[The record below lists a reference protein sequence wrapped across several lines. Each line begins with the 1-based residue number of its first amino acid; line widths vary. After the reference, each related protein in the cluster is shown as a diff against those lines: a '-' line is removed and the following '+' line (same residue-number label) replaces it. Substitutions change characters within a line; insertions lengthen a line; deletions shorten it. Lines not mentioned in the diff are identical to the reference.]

1 LAIGNFQEPA
11 SLPQRRTTVG
21 RHGSAAPLRVTANGD
36 AVELGD
42 GATVDELLAQLG
54 LGGRWVLV
62 ERNGEALNRRDL
74 ATTVLADGDRL
85 ELVRAV
91 AGG

>member
-1 LAIGNFQEPA
+1 M
-11 SLPQRRTTVG
+11 
-21 RHGSAAPLRVTANGD
+21 RVLANGD
-36 AVELGD
+36 PVELAEGSS
-42 GATVDELLAQLG
+42 VDDLLCLLG

-62 ERNGEALNRRDL
+62 ERNGEPVPRQDL
-74 ATTVLADGDRL
+74 TVTLLADGDRL

>member
-1 LAIGNFQEPA
+1 MK
-11 SLPQRRTTVG
+11 V
-21 RHGSAAPLRVTANGD
+21 VANGD
-36 AVELGD
+36 PVEMAE
-42 GATVDELLAQLG
+42 GASVEDLLAALG

-62 ERNGEALNRRDL
+62 ERNGEPVPRSDL
-74 ATTVLADGDRL
+74 AATLLADGDRM

>member
-1 LAIGNFQEPA
+1 M
-11 SLPQRRTTVG
+11 
-21 RHGSAAPLRVTANGD
+21 RVVANGEP
-36 AVELGD
+36 VELAEGSTVED
-42 GATVDELLAQLG
+42 LLGALG

-62 ERNGEALNRRDL
+62 ERNGEPVARAALGS
-74 ATTVLADGDRL
+74 TVLSEGDRV

>member
-1 LAIGNFQEPA
+1 
-11 SLPQRRTTVG
+11 V
-21 RHGSAAPLRVTANGD
+21 RVTVNGD
-36 AVELGD
+36 EKTLGD
-42 GATVDELLAQLG
+42 GSTAGDLLDHLG
-54 LGGRWVLV
+54 LGARWVLV
-62 ERNGEALNRRDL
+62 ERNGEPVDRPDL

>member
-1 LAIGNFQEPA
+1 MN
-11 SLPQRRTTVG
+11 V
-21 RHGSAAPLRVTANGD
+21 VANGKPV
-36 AVELGD
+36 AMPD
-42 GATVDELLAQLG
+42 GATVADLLAELQ

-62 ERNGEALNRRDL
+62 ERNGEPVARGALTTTAL
-74 ATTVLADGDRL
+74 AVGDRL

>member
-1 LAIGNFQEPA
+1 VI
-11 SLPQRRTTVG
+11 
-21 RHGSAAPLRVTANGD
+21 ANGRP
-36 AVELGD
+36 VEVGER
-42 GATVDELLAQLG
+42 ATVDDLLSTLG

-62 ERNGEALNRRDL
+62 ERNGEPVARTAL
-74 ATTVLADGDRL
+74 ATTVLAEGDRL

>member
-1 LAIGNFQEPA
+1 M
-11 SLPQRRTTVG
+11 
-21 RHGSAAPLRVTANGD
+21 RVVANGE
-36 AVELGD
+36 AVDLAQD
-42 GATVDELLAQLG
+42 ATVEDLLATLG

-62 ERNGEALNRRDL
+62 ERNGEPVPRAALGS
-74 ATTVLADGDRL
+74 TVLDEGDRL

>member
-1 LAIGNFQEPA
+1 MK
-11 SLPQRRTTVG
+11 
-21 RHGSAAPLRVTANGD
+21 VTANGEE
-36 AVELGD
+36 VTLGD
-42 GATVDELLAQLG
+42 GSTAKDLLDQLG
-54 LGGRWVLV
+54 LGAKWVLV
-62 ERNGEALNRRDL
+62 ERNGEPVERAHL

>member
-1 LAIGNFQEPA
+1 M
-11 SLPQRRTTVG
+11 VK
-21 RHGSAAPLRVTANGD
+21 VTANGD
-36 AVELGD
+36 PVDLPD
-42 GATVDELLAQLG
+42 GATVEDLLKALG

-62 ERNGEALNRRDL
+62 ERNGEPVERAAL